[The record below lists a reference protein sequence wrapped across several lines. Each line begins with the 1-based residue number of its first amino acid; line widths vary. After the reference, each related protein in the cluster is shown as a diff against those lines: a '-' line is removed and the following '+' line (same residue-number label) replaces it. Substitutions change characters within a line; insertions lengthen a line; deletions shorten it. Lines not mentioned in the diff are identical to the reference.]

1 MAKNRNAPTQQ
12 LTIPRLELCGA
23 VLACRLRTV
32 IEKEIDVELESVI
45 HIIDSSIVRAQICNK
60 SSSFNIF
67 VATRVAEIQTK
78 SKSVEW
84 FWTSSG
90 NNPADLTTRPTH
102 PMLLDSDSSWQNGP
116 PFMCFPVSEW
126 PISQSNDLELPD
138 IAPVKIVNNLC
149 RDNTV
154 IIDVN
159 RYGSYSKL
167 LRVTARVLKA
177 VRLRSFKGVFLVPH
191 SDDLKVAEDIWV
203 GWVQKTIADDW
214 EKRYERLGAV
224 MNEEGLICVSQRI
237 SVWLKDNW
245 NRSTFV
251 LLPVRHSFTRLYVK
265 HIHEID
271 HAGVEVTLAKLQS
284 KFWVPGARKLIK
296 SVKARCVICRKL
308 AKKTE
313 EQCMGQC
320 PSERL
325 QPAPPFFNTAIDLFG
340 PFIVK
345 DTVKRRTR
353 KKVYGIIFNCMVSRA
368 VYLDLAEGYD
378 TENFLMTL
386 RRFVSI
392 RGFQSVCI
400 QMEAHS

>member
-1 MAKNRNAPTQQ
+1 M
-12 LTIPRLELCGA
+12 
-23 VLACRLRTV
+23 
-32 IEKEIDVELESVI
+32 
-45 HIIDSSIVRAQICNK
+45 
-60 SSSFNIF
+60 
-67 VATRVAEIQTK
+67 

-102 PMLLDSDSSWQNGP
+102 PVLLDSNSSWQNGP
-116 PFMCFPVSEW
+116 PFMCLPVSEW
-126 PISQSNDLELPD
+126 PIN
-138 IAPVKIVNNLC
+138 
-149 RDNTV
+149 
-154 IIDVN
+154 
-159 RYGSYSKL
+159 
-167 LRVTARVLKA
+167 
-177 VRLRSFKGVFLVPH
+177 
-191 SDDLKVAEDIWV
+191 DLKVAEDIWV

-214 EKRYERLGAV
+214 EKRYERLEAV
-224 MNEEGLICVSQRI
+224 MNGEGLICVGQRI
-237 SVWLKDNW
+237 LVGLKDNW

-284 KFWVPGARKLIK
+284 KFWVPGARKLIN
-296 SVKARCVICRKL
+296 SLKARCVICRKF

-325 QPAPPFFNTAIDLFG
+325 QLAPPFFITAIDLFG

-353 KKVYGIIFNCMVSRA
+353 K
-368 VYLDLAEGYD
+368 
-378 TENFLMTL
+378 
-386 RRFVSI
+386 RFF
-392 RGFQSVCI
+392 G
-400 QMEAHS
+400 